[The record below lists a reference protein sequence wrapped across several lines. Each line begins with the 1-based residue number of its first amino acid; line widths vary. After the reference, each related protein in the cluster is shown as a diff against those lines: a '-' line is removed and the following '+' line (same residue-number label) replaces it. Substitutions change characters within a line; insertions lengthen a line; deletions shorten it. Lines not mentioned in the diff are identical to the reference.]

1 MDCIKKKKTR
11 VLLVKFRKYIYEDSG
26 LAYNMQD
33 FKMVN
38 YKEKWEIIQQ
48 VEENKKKTDIR
59 FFPEYNNINGRD
71 IIVSIEYW

>member
-1 MDCIKKKKTR
+1 
-11 VLLVKFRKYIYEDSG
+11 
-26 LAYNMQD
+26 MQD

-48 VEENKKKTDIR
+48 VEENKKKTDLR